1 MSKNFKQGDQVE
13 WDTSQ
18 GVTRGHVVRKQTSRT
33 PIKGHKV
40 NASEEHPQYIFE
52 SDKSGKRAAHRPDEL
67 RKGR

>member
-1 MSKNFKQGDQVE
+1 MAKNFRLGDPVE
-13 WDTSQ
+13 WDTNQ

-33 PIKGHKV
+33 QIKGHKV
-40 NASEEHPQYIFE
+40 NASEEHPQYIVE